1 MGGVNDSRNFIL
13 NCEGWKKF
21 AERMNGSAGVS
32 SSSAANCSS
41 GAENGSPD
49 FYYSSGAAGKSVGGG
64 AVCGSSLSGISVLS
78 SDLGIAPVTGAVQ
91 NIGFENEADFYLPY
105 FSAAKKAGISI
116 CVGDGAPDEKLEL
129 GLAAVR
135 ALKTKAFFFL
145 KPYPDEVLRRRIDL
159 VRGSAIAIGYDI
171 DAYNIVTMRNQVSLE
186 KKTAS
191 QLSALREYSGL
202 PLMIKGVFT
211 AEDVDLCR
219 ETRPEIVVV
228 SNHGGRVE
236 TREGNT
242 AEFLAENASLLKE
255 CCREVWV
262 DGGIRTA
269 QDVKVAKALGAHKVL
284 IARSFISALCRG
296 GESAMEAEIKRLFE

>member
-21 AERMNGSAGVS
+21 AERMSGSSGE
-32 SSSAANCSS
+32 NYSS

-49 FYYSSGAAGKSVGGG
+49 FYCSSGAAEKSVGGG
-64 AVCGSSLSGISVLS
+64 DVCGSSLSGISVLP

-145 KPYPDEVLRRRIDL
+145 KPYPDEVLRCRIDL

-186 KKTAS
+186 KKNGFPVVRSSGIFRLTPYDK
-191 QLSALREYSGL
+191 RRFYSGRC
-202 PLMIKGVFT
+202 GAVQ
-211 AEDVDLCR
+211 
-219 ETRPEIVVV
+219 
-228 SNHGGRVE
+228 
-236 TREGNT
+236 GNP
-242 AEFLAENASLLKE
+242 S
-255 CCREVWV
+255 
-262 DGGIRTA
+262 
-269 QDVKVAKALGAHKVL
+269 
-284 IARSFISALCRG
+284 
-296 GESAMEAEIKRLFE
+296 